1 MESNSKIGFKMNR
14 IIQLTAVS
22 AALVIA
28 GCGGGDGFYGPES
41 SGSPPIQTVKQISS
55 NSISVSQSKPN
66 LVSGNDSMSLTFRV
80 LDANGGVVLDAPLT
94 LSISNPTIAGASL
107 TTTSVLN
114 TDPVTGLVSTDI
126 VLTNSNTDYR
136 INHDIKLT
144 ASSAQGGVAITREI
158 IIPVRGT
165 RLTLTSSTTTLSPAT
180 SATVSA
186 TAIDGSGQPL
196 SNTKV
201 NLLSTSGVISFAQ
214 TDSSGIATFTVPA
227 ATVSAAS
234 GSQLTLTASLEG
246 SVPTVTQA
254 SNNSVTL
261 SVPTTNQ
268 SLSFLNTTDTT
279 ANINTPAN
287 VNVQVQAATQAA
299 LTGQDV
305 SFATTKGSLGV
316 ATAPITG
323 ITQIS
328 PGVWAGNATT
338 TVQSNSPGNASVK
351 AIFGSTS
358 INTNVKFISIV
369 PDAMTLQSIVSVLGP
384 RGNTSIVAV
393 VEDVNGNAVSN
404 ATVSFSIVN
413 DSSGGTL
420 SSPQAT
426 TDDSGQASVS
436 YTAGNRATAAGGVI
450 IRASTSSGAV
460 SAPNVFLT
468 VAGQSAYIT
477 VAQNNL
483 IIPGAAPY
491 QTFYFKDFADSVLD
505 IAGNPVTNQQV
516 SLVLVPQQ
524 FEKGYWS
531 FDTFVLNGASVSKW
545 RQYVT
550 ATCTSAQFLNIP
562 NPAAFITS
570 SSASAGANATYVT
583 DNSGAFPY
591 QIRYGKNYATWVD
604 VDLNASTLVGTNRSV
619 SSLALAPL
627 PFVASDLD
635 LSGVVSPPFVKSPY
649 GINSSCS
656 DLK

>member
-1 MESNSKIGFKMNR
+1 MESNSKTGFKMNR
-14 IIQLTAVS
+14 IIQLTALS
-22 AALVIA
+22 AALA
-28 GCGGGDGFYGPES
+28 GCGGGDAGFYGPES

-55 NSISVSQSKPN
+55 NSISLSQTKPN
-66 LVSGNDSMSLTFRV
+66 LISGNDSVSMTFRV
-80 LDANGGVVLDAPLT
+80 LDANGGVILGAPLT
-94 LSISNPTIAGASL
+94 LSISNPTLSGGSL
-107 TTTSVLN
+107 STSSLLT
-114 TDPVTGLVSTDI
+114 TDPVTGLANTD
-126 VLTNSNTDYR
+126 VELSNSNTDYR

-165 RLTLTSSTTTLSPAT
+165 RLTLTSNTTTLSPAA

-196 SNTKV
+196 ANTKV
-201 NLLSTSGVISFAQ
+201 NLLSTSGIISFAL
-214 TDSSGIATFTVPA
+214 TDSSGIATFTLPA

-268 SLSFLNTTDTT
+268 SLSFLSTTDTT

-299 LTGQDV
+299 LTGQGV
-305 SFATTKGSLGV
+305 SFATTKGSLSA
-316 ATAPITG
+316 ATASITG
-323 ITQIS
+323 ITQSS
-328 PGVWAGNATT
+328 PGVWVGNATT

-351 AIFGSTS
+351 VIFGSTS
-358 INTNVKFISIV
+358 INTNVKFISTV

-460 SAPNVFLT
+460 SAPDVTLT

-531 FDTFVLNGASVSKW
+531 FDTFVLNGATVSKW
-545 RQYVT
+545 RQNVT

-627 PFVASDLD
+627 PFPASDLD

-649 GINSSCS
+649 GTNSSCS